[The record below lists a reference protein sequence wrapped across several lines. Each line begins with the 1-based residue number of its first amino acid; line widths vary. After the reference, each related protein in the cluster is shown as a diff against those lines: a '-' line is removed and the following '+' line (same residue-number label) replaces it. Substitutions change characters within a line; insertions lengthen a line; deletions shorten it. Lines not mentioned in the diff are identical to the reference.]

1 MEPGLAKVLVRFAL
15 RLVLVAA
22 FAIASRQG
30 FLRAFGALLLLSA
43 TYCLM
48 TGATRREPVFGPAL
62 THWDEAAAFALIAG
76 LVAALAPVNSL

>member
-1 MEPGLAKVLVRFAL
+1 MEAGLAKVLVRFTL

-30 FLRAFGALLLLSA
+30 FLRAFGALVLLSA
-43 TYCLM
+43 TYCLL
-48 TGATRREPVFGPAL
+48 TGVMRREPVFGQLL

-76 LVAALAPVNSL
+76 LLAALAPVNSL